1 MNDRLLRLPEVE
13 GITGLKRSTIYMMAQ
28 EGTFPRPVKLT
39 KRSSAW
45 RNSEIQQWIDSRE
58 VAVNDRFKKKIQRV
72 L

>member
-58 VAVNDRFKKKIQRV
+58 VAVNDRFKKKI
-72 L
+72 

>member
-58 VAVNDRFKKKIQRV
+58 VADK
-72 L
+72 

>member
-1 MNDRLLRLPEVE
+1 
-13 GITGLKRSTIYMMAQ
+13 MMAQ

-58 VAVNDRFKKKIQRV
+58 VAVNDRFKKKI
-72 L
+72 